1 MRNKWKLPHIPRR
14 RKKVRR
20 ASAPGTAPG
29 TITIDPEAQQ
39 PRIVVHAYSNER
51 IENHEMPD
59 LDAAHALLGQYP
71 VVWINVDGLGDEA
84 LLHRARDLFGLHPLA
99 MEDVVN
105 TFQRSKVEPY
115 RNHIFVVI
123 HLLDPTD
130 PTVSEQVSLF
140 LGPGYVLTFQEKPGD
155 CFETVRIRLRR
166 GGRIRTMGPDYLAY
180 ALLDAL
186 VDHYFPVLERFED
199 RLDELED
206 KAFGA
211 QRPETLR
218 QIQRVKQELL
228 AIRRQVWP
236 VREAVSGLLRDETGL
251 ITDET
256 RIFLRDCEDHAVRVI
271 DLLEHH
277 RERGAQLM
285 DLYLSSVSNQM
296 NEIMKT
302 LTIMATI
309 FIPLSFIAGLY
320 GMNFDPKVSPWNMPE
335 LAWTWGYPFALGVMA
350 TVAAGLLVYFRRKGW
365 LGGRRSRP
373 ADSPDPGEPLD
384 P

>member
-1 MRNKWKLPHIPRR
+1 MRNKWKLPQLPRR

-39 PRIVVHAYSNER
+39 PRIIVHAYSNER

-59 LDAAHALLGQYP
+59 LDAAHALVGQYP
-71 VVWINVDGLGDEA
+71 VVWINIDGLGDEV

-105 TFQRSKVEPY
+105 TFQRSKMEPY
-115 RNHIFVVI
+115 RNHIFLVV
-123 HLLDPTD
+123 HLLEPTD
-130 PTVSEQVSLF
+130 PTSSEQVSLF

-155 CFETVRIRLRR
+155 CFETVRQRLRR
-166 GGRIRTMGPDYLAY
+166 GGRIRTMGADYLAY

-186 VDHYFPVLERFED
+186 VDHYFPILERFED
-199 RLDELED
+199 RLDALED

-277 RERGAQLM
+277 RERGSQLM

-320 GMNFDPKVSPWNMPE
+320 GMNFDPKASPWNMPE

-350 TVAAGLLVYFRRKGW
+350 TVAAGLLVFFRRKGW

-373 ADSPDPGEPLD
+373 ADSPDSGESLD